1 MRRILAAITLLAFA
15 GCGAAPKKGEDLMES
30 VMTYNEGVRW
40 DRLTAAASRVP
51 PAEREDFVDE
61 RDELAEDL
69 EITDWEVKRVTD
81 KGSDAA
87 FVHVKYTW
95 YKSDEGIVHETHAKQ
110 SWERKGKAWLI
121 VDERR
126 TRGEEMPGL
135 AEGEE
140 EDEEAEEVAEGAE
153 GATPAEPR

>member
-1 MRRILAAITLLAFA
+1 MRRILGAIALLALA

-61 RDELAEDL
+61 RDELSEEL

-140 EDEEAEEVAEGAE
+140 EDEDAEEVAEGAE

>member
-1 MRRILAAITLLAFA
+1 MRRILAAIAIVAFA
-15 GCGAAPKKGEDLMES
+15 GCAAAPKKGEDLMES

-61 RDELAEDL
+61 RDELSEDL

-81 KGSDAA
+81 RSDHQAY
-87 FVHVKYTW
+87 VHVKYTW

-135 AEGEE
+135 AEAEE
-140 EDEEAEEVAEGAE
+140 EGDEAEVADGPDD
-153 GATPAEPR
+153 ATPAEPR

>member
-1 MRRILAAITLLAFA
+1 MRRLLVLGTAYLVA
-15 GCGAAPKKGEDLMES
+15 CGAAPKKGEDLMES

-40 DRLTAAASRVP
+40 ERLTAAASRVP

-69 EITDWEVKRVTD
+69 KITDWEVKRVSD

-95 YKSDEGIVHETHAKQ
+95 YKSDEGIVHETHARQ

-140 EDEEAEEVAEGAE
+140 EEDEDTEEVAEGAE